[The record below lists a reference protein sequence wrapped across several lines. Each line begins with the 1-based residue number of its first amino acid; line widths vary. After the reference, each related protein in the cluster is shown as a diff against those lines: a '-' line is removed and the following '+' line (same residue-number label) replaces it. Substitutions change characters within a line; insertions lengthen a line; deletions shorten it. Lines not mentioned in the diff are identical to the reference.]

1 MYVLP
6 KGLAGAIVLGIF
18 GLFLIWNGITGNV
31 IKTIDGEAVIPRWMY
46 IFGGVLVLIFPT
58 TWILVRII
66 N

>member
-1 MYVLP
+1 MYALT

-18 GLFLIWNGITGNV
+18 GLSLIWNGITGNV

-46 IFGGVLVLIFPT
+46 VLGGVLVLIFPI